1 MKTQPAPM
9 LKSEQVGISERKAA
23 ALGGEVEESKALLDG
38 ADRATKQLAMELND
52 ARTAASE
59 MSVINARELSSKRT
73 VEGMIHTAQAEI
85 DSMLQAAKNAE
96 EKSKRAM
103 VDAARL
109 ADELR
114 AEQDHCNSNTSAKNA
129 LLSQLSDLENRLAD
143 AEAAAMKGGK
153 AAMAKMEN
161 KIRELEMELAK

>member
-1 MKTQPAPM
+1 MGG
-9 LKSEQVGISERKAA
+9 LKAVKRYQAQLRETIQAYEDTARSHAAVSEQVGISERKAA

-38 ADRATKQLAMELND
+38 ADRATKQLGVELND

-59 MSVINARELSSKRT
+59 MSVINARELSGKRT

-109 ADELR
+109 ADELALSKTIATPTPAPR
-114 AEQDHCNSNTSAKNA
+114 THS
-129 LLSQLSDLENRLAD
+129 LLSCLTSRIAWLMQRL
-143 AEAAAMKGGK
+143 
-153 AAMAKMEN
+153 
-161 KIRELEMELAK
+161 LP